1 VVIRASAHDPWL
13 ELTVLLESELDETP
27 ELLVSLEL
35 VLELLLDEL
44 ESVPVFVVVVDVLVA
59 VSAPAS
65 VTPTMRAIVS
75 PTLAAAMAPPATPAR
90 FSSPLGVVGSFIA
103 TTLAAGTSGEPQPTI
118 KPVLSLHGKP
128 FGALVGRDAR

>member
-35 VLELLLDEL
+35 VLELLDEL
-44 ESVPVFVVVVDVLVA
+44 ESVPVFVVVVVVLVA

-65 VTPTMRAIVS
+65 VTPTIRAIVS

-103 TTLAAGTSGEPQPTI
+103 TTLAAGASGEPQPTI